1 MAVDYRF
8 YMQRAIKLARQ
19 AAAAGEV
26 PVGALLVR
34 HAGGVDEVVA
44 EAANRTEEMGS
55 PLAHAELLALFA
67 AQEKLGER
75 YLADCTLVVTMEP
88 CPMCAGALILA
99 RVGQVVYGCPDSR
112 WGACGSV
119 FNIPEHTASPCK
131 PRLIGGI
138 CEDECRAVLQEFF
151 KQRR

>member
-1 MAVDYRF
+1 MDYRF
-8 YMQRAIKLARQ
+8 YMQRAIELARQ
-19 AAAAGEV
+19 AAVYGEV

-34 HAGGVDEVVA
+34 HTGGVDEVVA
-44 EAANRTEEMGS
+44 EAANRTEELKS
-55 PLAHAELLALFA
+55 PLAHAELLALGE
-67 AQEKLGER
+67 AQKKLGQR

-131 PRLIGGI
+131 PQLVGGI
-138 CEDECRAVLQEFF
+138 CEEECRAVLQEFF
-151 KQRR
+151 RQRR